1 MLTQGPVVVRSKEAP
16 KSRADTQYGKEFA
29 RYKLPRNRL
38 DNTAPDPCMESRWF
52 GKRDY
57 VRGALRGN
65 LEALEHGKGHS
76 LCVCIGPS
84 VLEQI
89 KLLRIVDRQQ
99 AQQHCVK

>member
-16 KSRADTQYGKEFA
+16 ESRADAQHGKEFA

-38 DNTAPDPCMESRWF
+38 DSTAPDPCMERRWS

-57 VRGALRGN
+57 IRSALHGIP
-65 LEALEHGKGHS
+65 EALEHGKGHS
-76 LCVCIGPS
+76 LRVCIGAS

-89 KLLRIVDRQQ
+89 KLLRIVDR
-99 AQQHCVK
+99 